1 MADASLIGTQL
12 GSTTFPVDRS
22 KVREFALS
30 LGDRDPIYQ
39 DVAAARAAG
48 FGAIPAP
55 PTFVVSS
62 AHWRADDD
70 MFGALG
76 LDLDSLGVSLHGP
89 DHTAIGTVNELAQS
103 TGIPA
108 ATIYRWA
115 SSGYIQPVNDE
126 RPKQYFRT
134 EVLAVR
140 KTTN

>member
-1 MADASLIGTQL
+1 MTRVADASLIGTQL
-12 GSTTFPVDRS
+12 GRTTFPVDRS

-76 LDLDSLGVSLHGP
+76 LDLRPPGF
-89 DHTAIGTVNELAQS
+89 
-103 TGIPA
+103 
-108 ATIYRWA
+108 R
-115 SSGYIQPVNDE
+115 DE
-126 RPKQYFRT
+126 D
-134 EVLAVR
+134 
-140 KTTN
+140 